1 MNIKEAF
8 VNKLSENYTGEERFP
23 SGIADYIREFEE
35 ENAVKFSH
43 IYIGYGK
50 DSSWSDHGYI
60 YEDYECDRFYE
71 ADELPEELDKD
82 MYVAGIWYDDKEDF
96 IAIDFY
102 GDGTTNAEKEEEER
116 YEKYW
121 KNVFNERQN
130 DTEYLLS
137 LRDRNVSIHTWVNRK
152 GRHI

>member
-50 DSSWSDHGYI
+50 DASWSDHGYI
-60 YEDYECDRFYE
+60 CYDYDIEKSYDF
-71 ADELPEELDKD
+71 DELPEELDKG
-82 MYVAGIWYDDKEDF
+82 MVIAGIWYDDKEDF

-102 GDGTTNAEKEEEER
+102 GDGTTKAEKLKN
-116 YEKYW
+116 KYG
-121 KNVFNERQN
+121 K
-130 DTEYLLS
+130 
-137 LRDRNVSIHTWVNRK
+137 
-152 GRHI
+152 

>member
-1 MNIKEAF
+1 MTIKEF
-8 VNKLSENYTGEERFP
+8 VYKLEHRYCREENYP
-23 SGIADYIREFEE
+23 SSVIEYIRDFEE
-35 ENAVKFSH
+35 ENNVRFSN
-43 IYIGYGK
+43 IYIGYCR

-82 MYVAGIWYDDKEDF
+82 MYVAGIYYDEVENT
-96 IAIDFY
+96 ISIDFY
-102 GDGTTNAEKEEEER
+102 GDGTTNAEKEEEAR

-121 KNVFNERQN
+121 ANVRKERE
-130 DTEYLLS
+130 DDVEYLLS